1 MAEPTQIPIKRGDT
15 FSFGTAELPLPTGQS
30 WSGRAQVRDPL
41 APDTAPPI
49 CELTVRL
56 TPPTPPAVT
65 WDMWLFA
72 PAASTALWPVGSNYV
87 RPRVLVCDVQFT
99 RTDTPSIVIT
109 SSTFQILVYR
119 DVTQEVEG

>member
-1 MAEPTQIPIKRGDT
+1 MSEPTQIAIKRGDT
-15 FSFGTAELPLPTGQS
+15 FSFGTSSLPLPIGQA
-30 WSGRAQVRDPL
+30 WSAKAQVRDPL
-41 APDTAPPI
+41 ASDAAPAI

-56 TPPTPPAVT
+56 NPPTPPSVD

-72 PAASTALWPVGSNYV
+72 PASVTAHWPVGSNYV

-99 RTDTPSIVIT
+99 RMDSPSIVMT

-119 DVTQEVEG
+119 DVTQEGSS

>member
-15 FSFGTAELPLPTGQS
+15 FSFGTAGLPLPTGQS
-30 WSGRAQVRDPL
+30 WSARAQVRDPL
-41 APDTAPPI
+41 AADTAPPI
-49 CELTVRL
+49 CELVVQL
-56 TPPTPPAVT
+56 TPPTPPSVD

-72 PAASTALWPVGSNYV
+72 PASVTACWPVGSNYV

-99 RTDTPSIVIT
+99 RTDSPSIVIT

-119 DVTQEVEG
+119 DVTQEASA